1 MPSVTKTHL
10 FNGSLEDV
18 FSGIKNYSHYKDFI
32 TAVNE
37 IEVLDPVQKGSSAQV
52 SYKIKLIKTIHYTL
66 NMFETGL
73 KKISWTLS
81 DSNIMKKND
90 GYWSFKD
97 LGDNR
102 VEATYH
108 LDVKFKG
115 LVPGSI
121 ATKMT
126 ETQLPKL
133 FEQMQALIDSQ
144 KA

>member
-1 MPSVTKTHL
+1 
-10 FNGSLEDV
+10 
-18 FSGIKNYSHYKDFI
+18 
-32 TAVNE
+32 
-37 IEVLDPVQKGSSAQV
+37 
-52 SYKIKLIKTIHYTL
+52 
-66 NMFETGL
+66 MFETGL